1 MFFRSL
7 KCFFLYVFVENPD
20 YPDYRPFMIKQ
31 ITFLQVL
38 GKIIQLL
45 LWNKSFAGVS
55 VKIIKFFEQE
65 GNIFQFV
72 LQNCYLTCRIISR
85 FRKRNVLKNIM
96 MMRITFIGTV
106 LILFQNQFNFKHCV
120 ACRPYQ

>member
-1 MFFRSL
+1 MNPSL
-7 KCFFLYVFVENPD
+7 L
-20 YPDYRPFMIKQ
+20 IIQ
-31 ITFLQVL
+31 STFLQVL

-85 FRKRNVLKNIM
+85 FRKRNVLKMDEGSANEHDDDENNLHWHSFA
-96 MMRITFIGTV
+96 FIPESIK
-106 LILFQNQFNFKHCV
+106 L
-120 ACRPYQ
+120 

>member
-1 MFFRSL
+1 
-7 KCFFLYVFVENPD
+7 
-20 YPDYRPFMIKQ
+20 MIKQ

-55 VKIIKFFEQE
+55 VKIINFFEQE
-65 GNIFQFV
+65 GDIFRDV

-85 FRKRNVLKNIM
+85 FRKINVLKMDEGSANEHDDNNLHWHSLD
-96 MMRITFIGTV
+96 FIPES
-106 LILFQNQFNFKHCV
+106 I
-120 ACRPYQ
+120 